1 MSDAT
6 DQASEYLSIFA
17 PRELK
22 LDDGTV
28 IQVPPHP
35 NLRMLD
41 DDALDALDELHLML
55 EEEFDREDDIYI
67 PEQKVKDRNG
77 NDMVLPAETKRGPLK
92 TNPYR
97 KTDPKTGKVEKLQ
110 PSYQVQVAMIA
121 LGEEQYAKLRA
132 GKINGRKGSQAD
144 VWRVWN
150 EQGSDLVRRQQTD
163 SKSDGSVGDL
173 AEVPPPD
180 SQ

>member
-1 MSDAT
+1 MSDAAE
-6 DQASEYLSIFA
+6 QASQYLSIFA

-28 IQVPPHP
+28 IHVPPHP

-41 DDALDALDELHLML
+41 DEALDALDELHLML
-55 EEEFDREDDIYI
+55 EEEFDREEDIYI

-77 NDMVLPAETKRGPLK
+77 DDMVLPAETKRGPLK

-97 KTDPKTGKVEKLQ
+97 KTDPKTGKVERLN

-121 LGEEQYAKLRA
+121 LGDKDYAKLRA
-132 GKINGRKGSQAD
+132 GTINGRRGSQAD

-150 EQGSDLVRRQQTD
+150 EQGSDLVRRRAED
-163 SKSDGSVGDL
+163 PKSDGSGGDL
-173 AEVPPPD
+173 AEVPAPD